1 MHLRRNRYCRGN
13 VVLSLGSLFLLL
25 ASPPQSS
32 RAEESPPK
40 VDLAALVQTR
50 VLSEEQILTMV
61 KRIAE

>member
-1 MHLRRNRYCRGN
+1 MPLRRNRYRRGN
-13 VVLSLGSLFLLL
+13 LLLPLSFFFLLRAGL
-25 ASPPQSS
+25 HQSS
-32 RAEESPPK
+32 WAEGSPPK